1 MNDQF
6 SQLPPHSI
14 PSEMCVLAS
23 MMIDPQA
30 ITEVRAII
38 TRDAFYQPD
47 HQILW
52 DTIVRLTDSGRP
64 VDAVLLREELLRTG
78 RLEEIGGSPYLGQ
91 ILDSVPSSA
100 HAVHYAGIVREKHLW
115 RQCIQSANDLLRAA
129 YGTHH
134 EDDSAAKIAMD
145 AAANLSAIGAG
156 GSGERFRHISELV
169 HEVLERIATGQQR
182 AEFIPTGFRDLDASI
197 GGLRRGAFTMVG
209 GRPGMGKSQFLKA
222 IGQHAASNGF
232 TVCHITIE
240 EDLEKVASNML
251 STLSGVENRK
261 LAFGENLHEEDY
273 RLMNATQEQ
282 FARMNFYADDRATR
296 LSEVVAEVMAAKAR
310 YGADVVTID
319 YLQLINPESKGF
331 ANQDRE
337 LTQISNALKLAF
349 KRTKVA
355 GCVAVQLNRGNENER
370 IPAPPTLRNLRGS
383 GSLEQDGDVILM
395 LHSTDYYRRIGGE
408 QFTPDHQLKVVI
420 GKNKNGPGGT
430 VPIYQDHRNQL
441 LRNWEQTDG
450 PIPQDGG
457 DDVPS
462 FN

>member
-14 PSEMCVLAS
+14 PSEMCVIAS

-47 HQILW
+47 HQILF
-52 DTIVRLTDSGRP
+52 DTIIRLTDSGRP

-78 RLEEIGGSPYLGQ
+78 RLEEIGGSSYLGDV
-91 ILDSVPSSA
+91 LNSVPSSA
-100 HAVHYAGIVREKHLW
+100 HAVHYAGVVREAYIW

-134 EDDSAAKIAMD
+134 EDDTAAKVAMD
-145 AAANLSAIGAG
+145 AAANLSQIGAG

-169 HEVLERIATGQQR
+169 HEVLERISTGQQR

-240 EDLEKVASNML
+240 EDLGKVASNML
-251 STLSGVENRK
+251 STMSGVENMK
-261 LAFGENLHEEDY
+261 LAFGEGLHEHDY
-273 RLMNATQEQ
+273 RMINAAQER
-282 FARMNFYADDRATR
+282 FARMNYYADDRPTR
-296 LSEVVAEVMAAKAR
+296 LSEVVSAVMAAKAR
-310 YGADVVTID
+310 YGADVVTVD
-319 YLQLINPESKGF
+319 YLQLINPESKGY

-337 LTQISNALKLAF
+337 LTQISNGLKMAF
-349 KRTKVA
+349 KRARVA
-355 GCVAVQLNRGNENER
+355 GCVAAQLNRGNESER
-370 IPAPPTLRNLRGS
+370 IPPAPTMRNLRGS

-395 LHSTDYYRRIGGE
+395 LHSTDYYKRISGE
-408 QFTPDHQLKVVI
+408 TFTPNHQLQVVI

-430 VPIYQDHRNQL
+430 IPLFQDHRNQL
-441 LRNWEQTDG
+441 LRNWEHSDG
-450 PIPQDGG
+450 PVQQDGG
-457 DDVPS
+457 DHVPE
-462 FN
+462 FP